1 MQKTSG
7 ATNMK
12 KILNLILFTAVLI
25 SGLTAQNLQHQTEEK
40 TESVVYFTKDVSPQG
55 LVKVYNA
62 SYIKVIELSC
72 II

>member
-1 MQKTSG
+1 
-7 ATNMK
+7 MK
-12 KILNLILFTAVLI
+12 KIFIFLSVLSFSI
-25 SGLTAQNLQHQTEEK
+25 GCIYAQNLQHK
-40 TESVVYFTKDVSPQG
+40 TEDKMASVVYFTKDVSPQG